1 MKISDIK
8 VDTFRYRTKWFR
20 DYEGHSCA
28 GAERWTTNNMLTIRT
43 DEGAEG
49 YFFAG
54 PSQGVVDS
62 LIKPA
67 LLGQNPFFREKIW
80 QRMRRMQKLTNSLPD
95 MMIAHVDCALWDLA
109 GRYLRI
115 PVYKMIGA
123 ARTRIPAY
131 ASINAGDDIPGGLS
145 SPEDYARFSE
155 ELVRDGFRAI
165 KLHTWMSPLPGAP
178 DVKRD
183 VAACAAV
190 REAVGPDITL
200 MLDPHHHYDRIEALY
215 LSKEIEKLDF
225 LWIEEPMN
233 EYSMSSYAWLN
244 SKLDMAV
251 LGPENLEGSYQSRA
265 EWVVNGACDM
275 LRGGTGE
282 VGGITPILKL
292 IHLAQAFNL
301 RMEVHGGGPHN
312 MHVLCTMDNGWF
324 YEWGLLHPMVERY
337 RPLSVAEN
345 ALRSHRR
352 GRLRPGSRASRPG
365 GRHRFRLRPGTHH
378 RRRIRRGGARR
389 LLRNAGSPVH
399 PDRRANREASYGR
412 HLFFNGH
419 SGNRRL

>member
-8 VDTFRYRTKWFR
+8 VDTFRYRTRWFR

-67 LLGQNPFFREKIW
+67 LLGQDPFFREKIW

-95 MMIAHVDCALWDLA
+95 MLIAHVDCALWDLA
-109 GRYLRI
+109 GRCLQI

-155 ELVRDGFRAI
+155 ELVRDGFKAI

-215 LSKEIEKLDF
+215 LSKEIEKLGF

-233 EYSMSSYAWLN
+233 EYSMSSYVWLN

-265 EWVVNGACDM
+265 EWVVNGASDM

-337 RPLSVAEN
+337 RPFPWQKTLYDPIDAE
-345 ALRSHRR
+345 
-352 GRLRPGSRASRPG
+352 GFVQVPERPGLGDDIDFDYVREHTIDEGKAG
-365 GRHRFRLRPGTHH
+365 
-378 RRRIRRGGARR
+378 GGA
-389 LLRNAGSPVH
+389 
-399 PDRRANREASYGR
+399 PDVY
-412 HLFFNGH
+412 
-419 SGNRRL
+419 

>member
-1 MKISDIK
+1 MKISDIR
-8 VDTFRYRTKWFR
+8 VDTFRYRTQWHR
-20 DYEGHSCA
+20 DYEGHPHPGPEHWA
-28 GAERWTTNNMLTIRT
+28 INNLLTIRT

-54 PSQGVVDS
+54 PSQEIVDS
-62 LIKPA
+62 WIKPA
-67 LLGQNPFFREKIW
+67 LLGQDPFFREQIW

-95 MMIAHVDCALWDLA
+95 MVISHVDCALWDLA
-109 GRYLRI
+109 GRCLQI

-131 ASINAGDDIPGGLS
+131 ASINPGDDIPGGLS
-145 SPEDYARFSE
+145 TPQEYAQFSE
-155 ELVRDGFRAI
+155 ELVRDGFKAI
-165 KLHTWMSPLPGAP
+165 KLHTWMPPVPGSP

-200 MLDPHHHYDRIEALY
+200 MLDPHHHYDRIEALH
-215 LSKEIEKLDF
+215 LSKEIEKLGF

-233 EYSMSSYAWLN
+233 EYSMSSYVWLN

-265 EWVVNGACDM
+265 EWVVNGASDM

-337 RPLSVAEN
+337 LPFPWQKTLYDPLDANGCVRVPE
-345 ALRSHRR
+345 
-352 GRLRPGSRASRPG
+352 RPGLGDDIDFDYVREHTIGEGESG
-365 GRHRFRLRPGTHH
+365 L
-378 RRRIRRGGARR
+378 GA
-389 LLRNAGSPVH
+389 PEV
-399 PDRRANREASYGR
+399 Y
-412 HLFFNGH
+412 
-419 SGNRRL
+419 